1 MYVGRGGGKG
11 VGSGRNCR
19 EKNPE
24 KRILKKEKIRLNFP
38 ESVRTKEVV

>member
-1 MYVGRGGGKG
+1 MGATVGK
-11 VGSGRNCR
+11 
-19 EKNPE
+19 KNPE